1 MSLEPFLA
9 GFHMQNDIRSMTR
22 REWLQLTAIGA
33 VGASTLSSLRAQS
46 KRPLGVQLYTVRDK
60 LGPDADATLQA
71 IASIGYKEVEL
82 LRAHAAR
89 VAPLAKG
96 HGLQPVSMHIE
107 PPLVTGDWSAWAD
120 AVKPAD
126 QSTLERTLEEARSY
140 GVQYAVVSCL
150 MPAERGG
157 GQPFFEKFA
166 DQLNHAGE
174 MGKKAGV
181 QIGYHNHGFEF
192 EALPDGRRP
201 LDVLVAR
208 TDPSLVRLE
217 MDVFWVSITGADPT
231 ALLTQYKGRVALVH
245 LKDTARGAPR
255 ATDESKVAAETFKEV
270 GSGSLDFP
278 AILKAA
284 EAAGVEHYF
293 VEQDHTP
300 GDPIASLRKSYE
312 YLQTIA

>member
-1 MSLEPFLA
+1 MPK
-9 GFHMQNDIRSMTR
+9 DIRSMTR
-22 REWLQLTAIGA
+22 REWLQLTAMGA
-33 VGASTLSSLRAQS
+33 VATAGLPSLFAQS

-82 LRAHAAR
+82 LRGHAAR
-89 VAPLAKG
+89 IAPLAKA
-96 HGLQPVSMHIE
+96 HGLQAVSMHIE
-107 PPLVTGDWSAWAD
+107 PPLLTGNWEPWAE
-120 AVKPAD
+120 AVKPED
-126 QSTLERTLEEARSY
+126 RSTLEQTLADAKSY
-140 GVQYAVVSCL
+140 GVQYAVVSYL
-150 MPAERGG
+150 MPGERGG
-157 GQPFFEKFA
+157 GQAFFEKFA
-166 DQLNHAGE
+166 EQLNHAGE
-174 MGKKAGV
+174 LGKKAGV

-201 LDVLVAR
+201 LDVLVSR

-217 MDVFWVSITGADPT
+217 LDVFWVGITGANPVD
-231 ALLTQYKGRVALVH
+231 LLTQYKGRVALIH
-245 LKDTARGAPR
+245 LKDKAKEAART
-255 ATDESKVAAETFKEV
+255 TDERQVAKETFKEV
-270 GSGSLDFP
+270 GSGSLDFR

-312 YLQTIA
+312 FLQTIS

>member
-1 MSLEPFLA
+1 MLNQTL
-9 GFHMQNDIRSMTR
+9 RSMTR
-22 REWLQLTAIGA
+22 REWLQLTTMSA
-33 VGASTLSSLRAQS
+33 VGISTLRSGNAQS
-46 KRPLGVQLYTVRDK
+46 KRPLGVQLYTVRDQ
-60 LGPDADATLQA
+60 LGPDAEATLQA

-89 VAPLAKG
+89 IAPLAKA
-96 HGLQPVSMHIE
+96 HGLDCVSMHIE
-107 PPLVTGDWSAWAD
+107 PPLVTGDWAAWD
-120 AVKPAD
+120 KAVNPED
-126 QSTLERTLEEARSY
+126 RSTLERTLDEAKSY
-140 GVQYAVVSCL
+140 GVQYAVVSYL

-157 GQPFFEKFA
+157 GQEFFQKFA

-174 MGKKAGV
+174 VGKKAGV

-201 LDVLVAR
+201 LDLLVSR

-217 MDVFWVSITGADPT
+217 LDVFWVGITGASPVD
-231 ALLTQYKGRVALVH
+231 LLTQYKGRVALVH
-245 LKDTARGAPR
+245 LKDKAKDAART
-255 ATDESKVAAETFKEV
+255 TDESKVPPAMFKEV

-278 AILKAA
+278 GILKAA

-300 GDPIASLRKSYE
+300 GDPIASLRKSYQ
-312 YLQTIA
+312 YLQTIT

>member
-1 MSLEPFLA
+1 M
-9 GFHMQNDIRSMTR
+9 HNHRRHTMTR
-22 REWLQLTAIGA
+22 REWLQLTAMGA
-33 VGASTLSSLRAQS
+33 AGASALPSVFAQI

-60 LGPDADATLQA
+60 LGSDADATLQA
-71 IASIGYKEVEL
+71 IAAIGYKEVEL
-82 LRAHAAR
+82 LRADAAR
-89 VAPLAKG
+89 IAPLAKS
-96 HGLQPVSMHIE
+96 HGLDCVSMHIE
-107 PPLVTGDWSAWAD
+107 PPLVSGDWTAWD
-120 AVKPAD
+120 KAVKPED
-126 QSTLERTLEEARSY
+126 RSTLERTLDDAKSY
-140 GVQYAVVSCL
+140 GVQYAVVSYL

-157 GQPFFEKFA
+157 GQQFFEKFA
-166 DQLNHAGE
+166 EQLNHAGE
-174 MGKKAGV
+174 LGKKAGV

-217 MDVFWVSITGADPT
+217 LDVFWVGITGASPVD
-231 ALLTQYKGRVALVH
+231 LLTQYRGRVALVH
-245 LKDTARGAPR
+245 LKDKAKDAART
-255 ATDESKVAAETFKEV
+255 TDESKVPEATFKEV

>member
-1 MSLEPFLA
+1 MLNHTL
-9 GFHMQNDIRSMTR
+9 RSITR
-22 REWLQLTAIGA
+22 REWLQLTAMGA
-33 VGASTLSSLRAQS
+33 VGASTLSSLFAQR

-60 LGPDADATLQA
+60 LGSDADSTLQA
-71 IASIGYKEVEL
+71 IASIGYQEVEL

-89 VAPLAKG
+89 IAPLAKA
-96 HGLQPVSMHIE
+96 HGLDCVSMHIE
-107 PPLVTGDWSAWAD
+107 PPLVTGDWSAWD
-120 AVKPAD
+120 TAVKPEER
-126 QSTLERTLEEARSY
+126 STLDRTLDEAKSY
-140 GVQYAVVSCL
+140 GVQYAVLSYL
-150 MPAERGG
+150 MPAERAG
-157 GQPFFEKFA
+157 GQPFFEKLA

-174 MGKKAGV
+174 AGKKAGV

-192 EALPDGRRP
+192 ETLPDGRRP
-201 LDVLVAR
+201 LDVLVSR

-217 MDVFWVSITGADPT
+217 LDVFWVGITGASPVD
-231 ALLTQYKGRVALVH
+231 LLTQYKGRVALVH
-245 LKDTARGAPR
+245 LKDKAKDAART
-255 ATDESKVAAETFKEV
+255 TDESKVAPETFKEV

-312 YLQTIA
+312 FLQSIA